1 MAMVTNFI
9 RFTET
14 LKTKEDMRVVSITVR
29 PLIADSTGTI
39 WFTDLQMQEG
49 DQLTGYTP
57 HTTTMLRNSPNPP
70 RYHNGVVRTGDTIII
85 FNLGETSAG
94 LDCYIYPI
102 QDMTAES
109 VALSQGAG
117 SHKMRFL
124 ASANAGDEL
133 VLRASTRECL
143 KNGSATPKHG
153 FFQYSA
159 AHDSKHQVQLQE
171 RKSARVYFEYREM
184 MKGQDRP

>member
-49 DQLTGYTP
+49 NQLTGYTP

-85 FNLGETSAG
+85 FNLGETSEIG
-94 LDCYIYPI
+94 
-102 QDMTAES
+102 
-109 VALSQGAG
+109 
-117 SHKMRFL
+117 
-124 ASANAGDEL
+124 
-133 VLRASTRECL
+133 RA
-143 KNGSATPKHG
+143 H
-153 FFQYSA
+153 
-159 AHDSKHQVQLQE
+159 V
-171 RKSARVYFEYREM
+171 
-184 MKGQDRP
+184 